1 MQPGKN
7 IKILINYFVGPALFI
22 WLSFSIYRQVMH
34 QDKLEQS
41 WWQIRQS
48 FQSYKI
54 FYLVAAFL
62 LIGVNWGLEA
72 WKWKLSMKTVHPIS
86 FLQAYKGVLSG
97 ISFSVTMP
105 NRIGEY
111 IGRMMYLPEGSRLKT
126 ISVSLVG
133 SFAQLLVTLVAGTA
147 GLILMKELLL
157 SHFVNFRIWSQ
168 FVIYGLVIV
177 VILLLVLYFNVNA
190 GLLFFRKWIRNQK
203 YVYLVEA
210 LENFSKELLG
220 KILVISFLRYCIFL
234 LQYLLVF
241 YLFEVNVSVGSV
253 IMVMTVVFLA
263 MAIIPSI
270 TLVEV
275 WLRGEVI
282 ILLMGLF
289 SRNTLGIG
297 FTSVTVWFMNL
308 IFPAIIGSLLLLNL
322 RVFKKRNETG

>member
-7 IKILINYFVGPALFI
+7 IKIFINYFVGPALFI
-22 WLSFSIYRQVMH
+22 WLSFSIYRQILH

-41 WWQIRQS
+41 WFQIRQS

-54 FYLVAAFL
+54 FYLVSAFL
-62 LIGVNWGLEA
+62 LMAVNWGLEA
-72 WKWKLSMKTVHPIS
+72 LKWKLSMKTVHHIS
-86 FLQAYKGVLSG
+86 FLQAFKGVLSG

-111 IGRMMYLPEGSRLKT
+111 FGRMMYLPEGSRLKT

-133 SFAQLLVTLVAGTA
+133 SFAQLLVTLIAGTA
-147 GLILMKELLL
+147 GLMLMKDLLL
-157 SHFVNFRIWSQ
+157 SHFVNFRIWWQ
-168 FVIYGLVIV
+168 FMMYGLVIV
-177 VILLLVLYFNVNA
+177 VILLLVLYFNVNS
-190 GLLFFRKWIRNQK
+190 GLQVFSKWIRNQK

-210 LENFSKELLG
+210 LGNFSKDLLG
-220 KILVISFLRYCIFL
+220 RLLVISFLRYCVFL

-241 YLFEVNVSVGSV
+241 YLFEVNVPVGVV

-282 ILLMGLF
+282 ILLMGMF
-289 SRNTLGIG
+289 SKNTLGIG

>member
-7 IKILINYFVGPALFI
+7 IKIFINYFVGPALFI
-22 WLSFSIYRQVMH
+22 WLSFSIYRQILH

-41 WWQIRQS
+41 WFQIRQS

-54 FYLVAAFL
+54 FYLVSAFL
-62 LIGVNWGLEA
+62 LMAVNWGLEA
-72 WKWKLSMKTVHPIS
+72 LKWKLSMKTVHHIS
-86 FLQAYKGVLSG
+86 FLQAFKGVLSG

-111 IGRMMYLPEGSRLKT
+111 FGRMMYLPEGSRLKT

-133 SFAQLLVTLVAGTA
+133 SFAQLLVTLIAGTA
-147 GLILMKELLL
+147 GLMLMKDLLL
-157 SHFVNFRIWSQ
+157 SHFVNFRIWWQ
-168 FVIYGLVIV
+168 FMMYGLVIV
-177 VILLLVLYFNVNA
+177 VILLLVLYFNVNS
-190 GLLFFRKWIRNQK
+190 GLQVFSKWIRNQK

-210 LENFSKELLG
+210 LGNFSKNLLG
-220 KILVISFLRYCIFL
+220 RLLVISFLRYCVFL

-241 YLFEVNVSVGSV
+241 YLFEVNVPVGVV

-282 ILLMGLF
+282 ILLMGMF
-289 SRNTLGIG
+289 SKNTLGIG